1 MNSTNWR
8 VNSAWKLPA
17 VVKSFKLSAVSMSRD
32 SHDWH
37 RAMSGSCP
45 RKLPQLSV
53 FCAWLLCL
61 LPSPLLA
68 QRQAFPEVSASTLK
82 VDVDLVTLN
91 FSIRDKARHTVANVN
106 KEDIA
111 IYEDEVNQEVSFFDT
126 EPAPLSLIVLLDVS
140 ESVRAFSG
148 QVRAASKVL
157 PDLLRDGDNVAVIAF
172 SDLPNLFQEF
182 TGDPRKVRAALQR
195 AATNFSGA
203 TNVNDSVYLAA
214 RKLTAQTGE
223 QRRAI
228 LLVSDGKGNRGERER
243 AFEQLK
249 DCGATLLALGI
260 GSTAKV
266 ARGPLLLTRWIRETG
281 GQLLFF
287 SSENELRR
295 NLRTALDSLRCQYS
309 AAYVPTN
316 RRRDGSFRRLK
327 VAIAPQSP
335 LTSRQ
340 VVVQGPDGYFAPLE
354 STQQR

>member
-1 MNSTNWR
+1 
-8 VNSAWKLPA
+8 
-17 VVKSFKLSAVSMSRD
+17 
-32 SHDWH
+32 
-37 RAMSGSCP
+37 MSGSNP
-45 RKLPQLSV
+45 RKLAQSSI
-53 FCAWLLCL
+53 FWAWLFCL

-68 QRQAFPEVSASTLK
+68 QWQASPEAHASTLK

-91 FSIRDKARHTVANVN
+91 FSIRDKSRRTVGNVQ

-111 IYEDEVNQEVSFFDT
+111 IYEDEVSQEVSFFDT

-148 QVRAASKVL
+148 QIRTASRVL
-157 PDLLRDGDNVAVIAF
+157 PDLLREGDEVAVIAF

-182 TGDPRKVRAALQR
+182 TSDPRKIRSALQR
-195 AATNFSGA
+195 AATGFSGA
-203 TNVNDSVYLAA
+203 TNVNDSLYLAA

-249 DCGATLLALGI
+249 RCGATLLALSI
-260 GSTAKV
+260 GVTSKL

-287 SSENELRR
+287 SSENELKR
-295 NLRTALDSLRCQYS
+295 NLRTALDSVRCQYS

-327 VAIAPQSP
+327 VEIASQSP
-335 LTSRQ
+335 LKARQ
-340 VVVQGPDGYFAPLE
+340 VVIQGPDGYFAPLE
-354 STQQR
+354 SSQQR

>member
-1 MNSTNWR
+1 MSNGR
-8 VNSAWKLPA
+8 RQKLA
-17 VVKSFKLSAVSMSRD
+17 LSSLCWV
-32 SHDWH
+32 
-37 RAMSGSCP
+37 C
-45 RKLPQLSV
+45 
-53 FCAWLLCL
+53 FLCL
-61 LPSPLLA
+61 APSPLLA
-68 QRQAFPEVSASTLK
+68 QWQVAPETHASTLK

-91 FSIRDKARHTVANVN
+91 FSIRDKARHTVSNAQ

-111 IYEDEVNQEVSFFDT
+111 IYEDEVSQEVTFFEA

-148 QVRAASKVL
+148 QIRAASTVL
-157 PDLLRDGDNVAVIAF
+157 PDLLQEGDEVAVIAF

-182 TGDPRKVRAALQR
+182 TNDPRKIRAALQR
-195 AATNFSGA
+195 AATDFSGA
-203 TNVNDSVYLAA
+203 TNVNDSLYLAA

-223 QRRAI
+223 RRRAI

-260 GSTAKV
+260 GTTSKL
-266 ARGPLLLTRWIRETG
+266 ARGPVLLTRWIRETG

-287 SSENELRR
+287 SSENELKR
-295 NLRTALDSLRCQYS
+295 NLRAALDAVRCQYS

-316 RRRDGSFRRLK
+316 RSRDGSFRHLK
-327 VAIAPQSP
+327 VEIAPQSL

-340 VVVQGPDGYFAPLE
+340 AIIQGPEGYFAPLE
-354 STQQR
+354 SSQQR